1 MASASGI
8 RMGKVF
14 VEIGADPAKFFAAI
28 QGIQKSIGR
37 IGSAMSSLG
46 TRMAGVGA
54 AFGAPFVGAVMAGS
68 KFEDVLL
75 NIKASTGA
83 TAGQLEQVKAAAMS
97 MSAALGV
104 GPTEAAQG
112 FMELLKAGMSVEQVL
127 GGAGTAAL
135 QFAKVGE
142 MAVADAAVVMADAM
156 NVFKV
161 SGDVAANTLSS
172 AADASS
178 TSIQGISLAFSQVSA
193 VAALANQSI
202 QDTGA
207 ALAVLANAG
216 IKGSD
221 AGTSLKTMLMRLMA
235 PADDAAEAL
244 ASIGLSTDAFRNADG
259 TMKPMVEIIRTLT
272 DSMGDMDQAA
282 RDDLLRR
289 IFGADAIR
297 AAAVFMQVGV
307 DGFSAMQDGMNEA
320 LPVGEK
326 FDALMGGLSGAVKNI
341 YAAMERLAI
350 AVTDAVGPS
359 LVALAQPIA
368 DVIGGLASFISKNQE
383 LVLSIAKG
391 VAIFIGV
398 AAAITGIGAALSLV
412 AGAMGLVLSPVGAVL
427 AAVGGISFALVQAGG
442 GFSEF
447 ADLANTTFSGIYAA
461 IAEGDLAG
469 AMDVLWAGLH
479 AGWLKGI
486 EGIVVAWHQAVGE
499 IAKAFIVIG
508 SAWDKYVTKP
518 AQMFG
523 VRVAEAVQE
532 REVLGAFDITQ
543 GTIWDNESKK
553 AARARRKVAEDL
565 LSSGSA
571 ETFAAN
577 RAAAEN
583 TITDLQ
589 SVVDKAAAAGST
601 DQERKAGEAA
611 AKEIE
616 AYRNAIALVKAR
628 FAQLG
633 IKTEEERAA
642 ELEKAQAEIDAT
654 TAASVKATQ
663 AGTADAAASVE
674 SKARGKREN
683 RAKNQ
688 QFADL
693 LKRIEAASSTSQLT
707 DLYGEYDAL
716 QQTGYLNATQLQA
729 LDDALVTAHERIL
742 KVEGAYGT
750 GSNVSQKIGDGARAA
765 GGDAAQSQSEVA
777 GTFSSMALGGMG
789 FGSSIAQRQLDEQKK
804 TNRILE
810 DKLGDEG
817 AVAA

>member
-235 PADDAAEAL
+235 PADDAAQAL
-244 ASIGLSTDAFRNADG
+244 ESIGLSTDAFRNADG

-307 DGFSAMQDGMNEA
+307 DGFQAMQDGMNEA

-341 YAAMERLAI
+341 YSAMERLAI

-391 VAIFIGV
+391 IAIFTGV
-398 AAAITGIGAALSLV
+398 GLAIAGVGTALTLV
-412 AGAMGLVLSPVGAVL
+412 AGAMGMVLSPVGAIL
-427 AAVGGISFALVQAGG
+427 AAVVALGGAMTYFAG
-442 GFSEF
+442 GFSGL
-447 ADLANTTFSGIYAA
+447 ADLATNTFSGIYAA

-469 AMDVLWAGLH
+469 AMDVLWLGLY
-479 AGWLKGI
+479 AGWLRGVEGLMGAVDPWVSLFQNTFTYLSTAVLNIWDMMFTGIAQAAVTFMAPILGIVDNIVNSVMAAFDTMVAAVRKSWNWVQSFIKRGYDLKKENEKVDNDMAARRRQREIDRPGI
-486 EGIVVAWHQAVGE
+486 EGRQRQAEEQSRMMGE
-499 IAKAFIVIG
+499 DSARRQADRNADADQTYLDREQANQQRAAKRRFEREA
-508 SAWDKYVTKP
+508 
-518 AQMFG
+518 
-523 VRVAEAVQE
+523 AEANVADMAQGKRDTRVQNDQ
-532 REVLGAFDITQ
+532 FKQ
-543 GTIWDNESKK
+543 
-553 AARARRKVAEDL
+553 L
-565 LSSGSA
+565 LKG
-571 ETFAAN
+571 
-577 RAAAEN
+577 
-583 TITDLQ
+583 
-589 SVVDKAAAAGST
+589 
-601 DQERKAGEAA
+601 
-611 AKEIE
+611 
-616 AYRNAIALVKAR
+616 
-628 FAQLG
+628 
-633 IKTEEERAA
+633 
-642 ELEKAQAEIDAT
+642 
-654 TAASVKATQ
+654 
-663 AGTADAAASVE
+663 VE
-674 SKARGKREN
+674 S
-683 RAKNQ
+683 
-688 QFADL
+688 
-693 LKRIEAASSTSQLT
+693 ASSYDSLG
-707 DLYGEYDAL
+707 DLWDEYDAL
-716 QQTGYLNATQLQA
+716 KANGRLSSGQITALQQAFT
-729 LDDALVTAHERIL
+729 DAEDRIVNDML
-742 KVEGAYGT
+742 L
-750 GSNVSQKIGDGARAA
+750 A
-765 GGDAAQSQSEVA
+765 GGGSPSEQIQAGAGRAGQDSAQSQSEVA

-789 FGSSIAQRQLDEQKK
+789 FGSSLAQKQLDEQKK
-804 TNRILE
+804 TNKLLE
-810 DKLGDEG
+810 EGLGVGE
-817 AVAA
+817 VAA

>member
-235 PADDAAEAL
+235 PADDAAQAL

-307 DGFSAMQDGMNEA
+307 DGFQAMQDGMNEA

-391 VAIFIGV
+391 IAIFTGV
-398 AAAITGIGAALSLV
+398 GLAIAGVGTALTLV
-412 AGAMGLVLSPVGAVL
+412 AGAMGMVLSPVGAIL
-427 AAVGGISFALVQAGG
+427 AAVVALGSGVVYFAGG
-442 GFSEF
+442 LQGL
-447 ADLANTTFSGIYAA
+447 ADLATNTFSGIYAA

-469 AMDVLWAGLH
+469 AMDVLWLGLY
-479 AGWLKGI
+479 AGWLRGVEGLMGAVDPWVSLFQNTFTYLSTAVLNIWDMMFTGIAQAAVTFMAPILGIVDNIVNSVMAAFDTMVAAVRKSWNWVQSFIKRGYDLKKENEKVDNEMAARRRQREIDRPGI
-486 EGIVVAWHQAVGE
+486 EGRQRQAEEQSRMMGE
-499 IAKAFIVIG
+499 D
-508 SAWDKYVTKP
+508 SARRQADRNADADQTYLD
-518 AQMFG
+518 
-523 VRVAEAVQE
+523 
-532 REVLGAFDITQ
+532 REQANKSRAD
-543 GTIWDNESKK
+543 
-553 AARARRKVAEDL
+553 ARRKERETAEANVADM
-565 LSSGSA
+565 S
-571 ETFAAN
+571 
-577 RAAAEN
+577 
-583 TITDLQ
+583 
-589 SVVDKAAAAGST
+589 
-601 DQERKAGEAA
+601 
-611 AKEIE
+611 
-616 AYRNAIALVKAR
+616 
-628 FAQLG
+628 
-633 IKTEEERAA
+633 
-642 ELEKAQAEIDAT
+642 
-654 TAASVKATQ
+654 
-663 AGTADAAASVE
+663 
-674 SKARGKREN
+674 RGKRET
-683 RAKNQ
+683 RARND
-688 QFADL
+688 QFSKL
-693 LKRIEAASSTSQLT
+693 LK
-707 DLYGEYDAL
+707 D
-716 QQTGYLNATQLQA
+716 
-729 LDDALVTAHERIL
+729 
-742 KVEGAYGT
+742 VEGASSMDALRSMYEEFDALS
-750 GSNVSQKIGDGARAA
+750 SNGRLTSAQTATLETALEDAQERISKGMSSMGGDSPSSQIRGGAGAA
-765 GGDAAQSQSEVA
+765 AGDAAQSQAEVA
-777 GTFSSMALGGMG
+777 GTFSSMALGGLG
-789 FGSSIAQRQLDEQKK
+789 VGSSLAQKQLDTLKSIEQN
-804 TNRILE
+804 TRP
-810 DKLGDEG
+810 GDDG
-817 AVAA
+817 LVAA

>member
-1 MASASGI
+1 
-8 RMGKVF
+8 MGRVF
-14 VEIGADPAKFFAAI
+14 VEIGADPARFFAAI

-54 AFGAPFVGAVMAGS
+54 AFGAPFVGAVVAGS
-68 KFEDVLL
+68 KFQDVLL

-83 TAGQLEQVKAAAMS
+83 TAGQLEQVKSAAMA
-97 MSAALGV
+97 MSSALGV

-112 FMELLKAGMSVEQVL
+112 FLELLKAGMSVEQVL
-127 GGAGTAAL
+127 SGAGQSAL

-272 DSMGDMDQAA
+272 QSMGDMDQAA
-282 RDDLLRR
+282 RDDMLRR

-307 DGFSAMQDGMNEA
+307 DGFNAMQDGMNEA

-326 FDALMGGLSGAVKNI
+326 FDAMMGGLSGAAKSI

-368 DVIGGLASFISKNQE
+368 DVIGGLATFISKNQE

-391 VAIFIGV
+391 VAIFTGV
-398 AAAITGIGAALSLV
+398 GLAIAGVGTALTLV
-412 AGAMGLVLSPVGAVL
+412 AGAMGLVLSPVGAIL
-427 AAVGGISFALVQAGG
+427 AAVTGLGAGIVYFAGG
-442 GFSEF
+442 LSGL

-469 AMDVLWAGLH
+469 AMDILWLGLY
-479 AGWLKGI
+479 AGWLKGV
-486 EGIVVAWHQAVGE
+486 EGLMAAVDPWVSL
-499 IAKAFIVIG
+499 FQNTFTYL
-508 SAWDKYVTKP
+508 SAT
-518 AQMFG
+518 
-523 VRVAEAVQE
+523 
-532 REVLGAFDITQ
+532 VLS
-543 GTIWDNESKK
+543 IWDGMVNAMAASWDAMESSVRKGWNFLQAAFKGAEQVALDDVKIDQEMADRRRKRESQTTDRMDAADK
-553 AARARRKVAEDL
+553 AAENREDQNR
-565 LSSGSA
+565 
-571 ETFAAN
+571 AN
-577 RAAAEN
+577 RAQRTADSQQADANLANATGGKRETRARN
-583 TITDLQ
+583 DQFSQLLKDVEGATTMDALRGMYEEFDALASNGRLTSAQMATLETALEDAQERVSKSGSSMGGSPSQQIRDNAG
-589 SVVDKAAAAGST
+589 AAAA
-601 DQERKAGEAA
+601 
-611 AKEIE
+611 
-616 AYRNAIALVKAR
+616 
-628 FAQLG
+628 
-633 IKTEEERAA
+633 
-642 ELEKAQAEIDAT
+642 
-654 TAASVKATQ
+654 
-663 AGTADAAASVE
+663 E
-674 SKARGKREN
+674 SG
-683 RAKNQ
+683 Q
-688 QFADL
+688 
-693 LKRIEAASSTSQLT
+693 SS
-707 DLYGEYDAL
+707 A
-716 QQTGYLNATQLQA
+716 
-729 LDDALVTAHERIL
+729 
-742 KVEGAYGT
+742 
-750 GSNVSQKIGDGARAA
+750 
-765 GGDAAQSQSEVA
+765 EVA
-777 GTFSSMALGGMG
+777 GTFSSMALGGLG
-789 FGSSIAQRQLDEQKK
+789 FGSSLAQKQLDTLKSIEQN
-804 TNRILE
+804 TRASE
-810 DKLGDEG
+810 EG
-817 AVAA
+817 LVGV